1 MSDVERLQQQAYEEF
16 SSQEYEKA
24 CKTLLQLEL
33 RLGSSAQLSNDIAVA
48 LFKAGQLNQSIA
60 RFREATE
67 LDGKTIVTDNLF
79 DVIEEQKK
87 LIQELHKARRMPSA
101 SNCGN
106 QAKDLLHDLGQ
117 RVFSQFMEN
126 WCQDS
131 ATAIY
136 EDAKKLSDA
145 EWLQAVIDS
154 VDSGSWN
161 NHLMPAFA
169 PTDTQSM
176 FVGSSGRTAM
186 TEGSRFIS
194 FLLKMASENGLAL
207 GNDHV
212 RVGDFGSGWGRYTRF
227 MQKYAHPDNLYALE
241 VQSAMVERSRKEFGR
256 ANFIKVEPYPP
267 TVLRDDFFDL
277 IFGYSV
283 FSHLAPACADAWVA
297 EFARIVRPGG
307 LVIMTTQGRSF
318 IDFCEEKR
326 QSGDMSHPWFKCL
339 AESFVDTR
347 AAFDDYDNGGFLFSG
362 TTQERTYGEAL
373 ISKGYIEKHWQKDFE
388 LAHFV
393 DDRGVL
399 PQACF
404 VLRRKRRAM
413 STGWHGKHPAD
424 ITTKGMTKKISRPET
439 LMLAMSPRVGSTALA
454 SALTSSGCFGDVRE
468 YFNPRHTDFP
478 QDGDAFAHWRNIR
491 LNAQRSRNGIAGFK
505 VCWLDFAAL
514 VDSGF
519 DRVCLKDAAIVYL
532 DRRDQI
538 GQAISNYRAKQ
549 TSQWHLLSGDD
560 QKTLSDWDVEAILKE
575 YHWLTEEKSAWVD
588 YFARRGITPLCIDYE
603 DIESDLPGVVRCIGG
618 YCGIDAAELETNV
631 RTDIRKFSS
640 DCPEEV
646 MNTLRQRVAE

>member
-33 RLGSSAQLSNDIAVA
+33 RLGTNAQLSNDIAVA

-60 RFREATE
+60 RFKEATE
-67 LDGKTIVTDNLF
+67 LEGKTIVTDNLF

-87 LIQELHKARRMPSA
+87 IIQELHKAKRTPGA
-101 SNCGN
+101 SSGKS

-117 RVFSQFMEN
+117 RLFSQVMEN

-131 ATAIY
+131 AAVLH

-161 NHLMPAFA
+161 NHLMPVFA
-169 PTDTQSM
+169 PADTQSM

-207 GNDHV
+207 GNDQV
-212 RVGDFGSGWGRYTRF
+212 RIGDFGSGWGRYTRF
-227 MQKYAHPDNLYALE
+227 MQKYAHPDNLYGLE
-241 VQSAMVERSRKEFGR
+241 VQASMVERSRKEFGR

-267 TVLRDDFFDL
+267 TALRDNFFDL

-283 FSHLAPACADAWVA
+283 FSHLAPACADAWIA

-339 AESFVDTR
+339 AESFIDTR

-362 TTQERTYGEAL
+362 TTQEKTYGEAL

-388 LAHFV
+388 LVHFV

-413 STGWHGKHPAD
+413 FAGWHEAQPAS
-424 ITTKGMTKKISRPET
+424 ITAQGVAKRTFRPET

-454 SALTSSGCFGDVRE
+454 SALTSAGCFGDVRE

-478 QDGDAFAHWRNIR
+478 SNVDVFAHWRNIR
-491 LNAQRSRNGIAGFK
+491 LNSQSSNGVTGFK
-505 VCWLDFAAL
+505 TCWLDFAPL

-519 DRVCLKDAAIVYL
+519 DRVHLKDATVVYL
-532 DRRDQI
+532 DRKDQI

-549 TSQWHLLSGDD
+549 TSQWHLLSGDE
-560 QKTLSDWDVEAILKE
+560 QQGLSEWDVDAIIKE
-575 YHWLTEEKSAWVD
+575 YHWITEEKAAWVD
-588 YFARRGITPLCIDYE
+588 YFARREISPLCIDYE
-603 DIESDLPGVVRCIGG
+603 DICDDLPKVVRSIGA
-618 YCGIDAAELETNV
+618 YCGIDAEEFQADIQ
-631 RTDIRKFSS
+631 TDIRKFSS
-640 DCPEEV
+640 DCPEDV
-646 MNTLRQRVAE
+646 INTIKNRLSNL